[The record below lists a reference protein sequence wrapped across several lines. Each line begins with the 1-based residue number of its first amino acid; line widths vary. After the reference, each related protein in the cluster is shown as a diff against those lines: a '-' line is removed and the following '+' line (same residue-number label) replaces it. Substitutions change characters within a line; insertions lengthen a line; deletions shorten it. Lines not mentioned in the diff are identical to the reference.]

1 MPQERSIGAF
11 KVGDK
16 PPFGSIGGELPQNG
30 LRNELSDGKIEKAR
44 KEKTNVEVVC
54 RWPVSN
60 GEV

>member
-11 KVGDK
+11 KVARGD
-16 PPFGSIGGELPQNG
+16 SMGGVVPQNG
-30 LRNELSDGKIEKAR
+30 LWNELSDGKIEKAR
-44 KEKTNVEVVC
+44 KEKTNVEEVC